1 MQRERFCNNC
11 YKIAPCFGEKYNSD
25 DHRLAAD
32 IDLPIGDGQ
41 ITAQLIF
48 IHAVGQLHRY
58 AAAAAGEIEHA
69 GALPC
74 RGPVVPDNSAAADLV
89 PHRAVQRQGRF
100 HILAAAQEAL

>member
-1 MQRERFCNNC
+1 MQGERFCNNC

-48 IHAVGQLHRY
+48 VHAVGQRHRY
-58 AAAAAGEIEHA
+58 AAAAAGQTAEN
-69 GALPC
+69 
-74 RGPVVPDNSAAADLV
+74 RVADTNNRNMKNLFMSLSLKIK
-89 PHRAVQRQGRF
+89 RCY
-100 HILAAAQEAL
+100 ILYRPFR

>member
-41 ITAQLIF
+41 IAAQLIF
-48 IHAVGQLHRY
+48 VHAVGQRHRY
-58 AAAAAGEIEHA
+58 AAAAAGQTA
-69 GALPC
+69 G
-74 RGPVVPDNSAAADLV
+74 NKAAETNNRNMKNLFMSLSLKI
-89 PHRAVQRQGRF
+89 RKY
-100 HILAAAQEAL
+100 HILYRLFR

>member
-1 MQRERFCNNC
+1 MQRERFCNNY

-48 IHAVGQLHRY
+48 VHAVG
-58 AAAAAGEIEHA
+58 
-69 GALPC
+69 
-74 RGPVVPDNSAAADLV
+74 
-89 PHRAVQRQGRF
+89 
-100 HILAAAQEAL
+100 